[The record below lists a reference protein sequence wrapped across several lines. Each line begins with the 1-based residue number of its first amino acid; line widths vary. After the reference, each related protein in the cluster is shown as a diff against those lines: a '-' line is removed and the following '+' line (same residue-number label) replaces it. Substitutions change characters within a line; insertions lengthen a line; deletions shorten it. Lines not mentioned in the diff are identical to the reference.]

1 MLIAIGSDGN
11 NLESKV
17 AKRFGHAAF
26 YIIFNTEDKSFEA
39 MGNKDEDHT
48 HAELS
53 ELLEK
58 GVEVFIVGNI
68 GPHAFDLL
76 IDGGAEVYLARKM
89 RVKEAIDKYSSGE
102 LNKLTEPTVKQSF
115 NHS

>member
-1 MLIAIGSDGN
+1 MKIVIGSDGEK
-11 NLESKV
+11 LESKV

-26 YIIFNTEDKSFEA
+26 YIIYNTEDKSFEA
-39 MGNKDEDHT
+39 MENKDEDHT

-53 ELLEK
+53 ELLDQ

-76 IDGGAEVYLARKM
+76 IDGGAEVYLAR
-89 RVKEAIDKYSSGE
+89 RITVQEAIDKYNSSE
-102 LNKLTEPTVKQSF
+102 LDELTKATVKESF
-115 NHS
+115 NH

>member
-1 MLIAIGSDGN
+1 MLLAIGADEN
-11 NLESKV
+11 KLESKV
-17 AKRFGHAAF
+17 AKRFGHAAY
-26 YIIFNTEDKSFEA
+26 YIIYNIDDQSFKA
-39 MGNKDEDHT
+39 MKNNDEDHT

-53 ELLEK
+53 RLLDQ

-76 IDGGAEVYLARKM
+76 IDGGAEVYLARRM
-89 RVKEAIDKYSSGE
+89 TVQEAIDKYNSGE
-102 LNKLTEPTVKQSF
+102 LDELTKSTIKQSF